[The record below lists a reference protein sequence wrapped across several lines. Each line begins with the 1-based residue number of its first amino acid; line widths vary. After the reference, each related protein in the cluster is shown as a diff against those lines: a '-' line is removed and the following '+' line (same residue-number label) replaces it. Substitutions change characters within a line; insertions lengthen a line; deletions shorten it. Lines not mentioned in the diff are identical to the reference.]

1 MTPRTMK
8 RSMFFLA
15 AWVFAMC
22 ALFGMAWVFDVRAG
36 DMTSWRFFSM
46 YAVLFTFGPLVAVCL
61 FRGLDQ

>member
-1 MTPRTMK
+1 MTRTTMK
-8 RSMFFLA
+8 RTAFFLA

-61 FRGLDQ
+61 IRGMDQ